1 MHSDYYLCFFWLSKM
16 RFCNYHF
23 CKNADFIR
31 KKDVAKMILQD
42 KAFLERLRTLKDKSG
57 LTTKQI
63 AEKCDIPES
72 TVTRIF
78 SGKTPNPTIITV
90 MAMTKAMGGTA
101 ADIFDDNAQV
111 NTAPT
116 VPQSVLT
123 EVEQKNLEIVELY
136 KSIIKSKDKYIRFL
150 AGALI
155 GVAVLVIILLFLD
168 LLVLDIG
175 YFNRVI

>member
-1 MHSDYYLCFFWLSKM
+1 M
-16 RFCNYHF
+16 
-23 CKNADFIR
+23 
-31 KKDVAKMILQD
+31 VLQD
-42 KAFLERLRTLKDKSG
+42 KAFLERLRALKDKSG

-111 NTAPT
+111 NTIPA

-123 EVEQKNLEIVELY
+123 DVEQKNSEIVELY
-136 KSIIKSKDKYIRFL
+136 ERMLKTKDKYIKFL

-155 GVAVLVIILLFLD
+155 GIATLLVILLFLD

-175 YFNRVI
+175 YFNR

>member
-1 MHSDYYLCFFWLSKM
+1 
-16 RFCNYHF
+16 
-23 CKNADFIR
+23 
-31 KKDVAKMILQD
+31 MILED
-42 KAFLERLRTLKDKSG
+42 KAFLERLRALKDKSG

-101 ADIFDDNAQV
+101 SDIFDDNAQV
-111 NTAPT
+111 NTIPA
-116 VPQSVLT
+116 VPQSVLND
-123 EVEQKNLEIVELY
+123 VEQKNAEIIELY
-136 KSIIKSKDKYIRFL
+136 ERIIKTKDRYIRFL
-150 AGALI
+150 SVALI
-155 GVAVLVIILLFLD
+155 GIAAFLVILLFLD

-175 YFNRVI
+175 YFNR